1 MALLVRTCR
10 HQHEGSATATNQ
22 FKKEEDVAEHVVAT
36 DSTGTEGE
44 NGAGAGYAGRRA
56 TLGAV
61 CAALAF
67 GTSLYAVTRSV
78 RACGARK
85 RTAWM
90 ALAAIT
96 AGEGM
101 GVLSTLPPL
110 EGATVTD
117 AGIAAWSV
125 GLVLHAWDVFL
136 RKPITDADVER
147 EVERLR
153 RRSGGAPAA

>member
-1 MALLVRTCR
+1 
-10 HQHEGSATATNQ
+10 
-22 FKKEEDVAEHVVAT
+22 VAAHVTAT
-36 DSTGTEGE
+36 DSTGTQRESC
-44 NGAGAGYAGRRA
+44 GAAGYAGRQA
-56 TLGAV
+56 TLRAV

-101 GVLSTLPPL
+101 GVFWTLPPL
-110 EGATVTD
+110 EGATVMD
-117 AGIAAWSV
+117 AGIAS
-125 GLVLHAWDVFL
+125 
-136 RKPITDADVER
+136 
-147 EVERLR
+147 
-153 RRSGGAPAA
+153 